1 MSKLNNDSI
10 GEHVY
15 TNLNQLKLASQL
27 PKDQTSYLYR
37 CINSLLV
44 SLIQQRL
51 NSNPKIKQID
61 FQIPEFKFENE
72 ITEKLYQ
79 EISQEIIEMC
89 SRQDFTK
96 QLEDL

>member
-51 NSNPKIKQID
+51 NFNPKIKQID

>member
-37 CINSLLV
+37 CVNSLLV
-44 SLIQQRL
+44 SLIQH
-51 NSNPKIKQID
+51 
-61 FQIPEFKFENE
+61 
-72 ITEKLYQ
+72 
-79 EISQEIIEMC
+79 
-89 SRQDFTK
+89 
-96 QLEDL
+96 